1 VSLEDT
7 ARTPRSVEVA
17 ATLAL
22 GAVAAAVVALPAVR
36 RVAAGSASAGFVWL
50 ALAGNTA
57 LVLGPLLVLARATR
71 RSTAV
76 WRPVFIGVAL
86 AAAPVMALGEELKL
100 HTHHRPL
107 GAATFGV
114 LALALVLGSVVVTV
128 RLFDFIGP
136 PVRPARRIAAR
147 LLVTLAALGLG
158 LVVLRAGASEAYG
171 ADVLDLARVLVV
183 ATLADRA
190 LDSARVV
197 TLARRAGVLSWVL
210 LVLVGFFAARG
221 DVRAKIREHAPVLGG
236 PAAWL

>member
-7 ARTPRSVEVA
+7 ARAPRSAEVA
-17 ATLAL
+17 ATLAV
-22 GAVAAAVVALPAVR
+22 GALASAIVALPAVR
-36 RVAAGSASAGFVWL
+36 RVAGGSASAGFVWL
-50 ALAGNTA
+50 GLAGSTA
-57 LVLGPLLVLARATR
+57 LVLGPLLVLSRATR

-76 WRPVFIGVAL
+76 WRPAFIGVAL
-86 AAAPVMALGEELKL
+86 AAAPAMALGEELKL

-114 LALALVLGSVVVTV
+114 LALLLVLFSVVVTV
-128 RLFDFIGP
+128 RLFAVIGP
-136 PVRPARRIAAR
+136 PVSSARRSAAR
-147 LLVTLAALGLG
+147 VLVTLAALGLG

-171 ADVLDLARVLVV
+171 ADVLDVARVLIV

-190 LDSARVV
+190 LDSPRVV
-197 TLARRAGVLSWVL
+197 ALARRAGVFAWVL

-221 DVRAKIREHAPVLGG
+221 DVRVKIRERAPVLGG

>member
-1 VSLEDT
+1 MG
-7 ARTPRSVEVA
+7 
-17 ATLAL
+17 AL
-22 GAVAAAVVALPAVR
+22 AAAVVALPAVR
-36 RVAAGSASAGFVWL
+36 RVATGSASAGFVWL

-57 LVLGPLLVLARATR
+57 LVLGPLLVLARAAR

-76 WRPVFIGVAL
+76 WRPAFIGVAL

-128 RLFDFIGP
+128 RLFGFIGP
-136 PVRPARRIAAR
+136 PVSTARRVAAR
-147 LLVTLAALGLG
+147 VLVALAALGLG

-171 ADVLDLARVLVV
+171 PNVLDLARVLIV
-183 ATLADRA
+183 ATLADRV

-197 TLARRAGVLSWVL
+197 TLARRAGVLAWVL
-210 LVLVGFFAARG
+210 LVLVGVFAARG
-221 DVRAKIREHAPVLGG
+221 DVRAKIQERAPVLGG